1 MRLFALNY
9 NNYTLT
15 KMKFSTLVL
24 LIASVSAVQL
34 EGPKGKGKK
43 SAGKKGGLDY
53 THGELPS
60 GMLAPGYAA
69 PEQVLQMDPKRG
81 KFATTFYA

>member
-34 EGPKGKGKK
+34 EGPKGKK

>member
-1 MRLFALNY
+1 MKHFALNY
-9 NNYTLT
+9 NNYILT

-24 LIASVSAVQL
+24 LIAAVSAVQL
-34 EGPKGKGKK
+34 VDEEEKGPKGKKPAGKK

-60 GMLAPGYAA
+60 GQLAPGYAA
-69 PEQVLQMDPKRG
+69 PEQVL
-81 KFATTFYA
+81 